1 MKKTLFIC
9 TLSAFFGAFLAVY
22 LTQQPGPK
30 PVVAQDQDVA
40 QPNTPR
46 FRTPANGTR
55 VSALDSGD
63 ASPLPAPLPT
73 EEFTSQERVNIAV
86 YENVNRSVVNITTR
100 TIRPDAFFMFSQ
112 DVEGSGSGSV
122 LSKDGHILTNYH
134 VIAGAREIHVT
145 LHDGNTYDGD
155 LVGQDPEND
164 IAVLRIDAP
173 RESLFPVTSG
183 DSNRIRVGQH
193 VYAIGNPLGLERT
206 MTVGIVSSLN
216 RTLPSRNGRI
226 MKQIIQIDAAL
237 NRGNSGGPLLNSR
250 GQLIGM
256 NTAIA
261 SPSGAGE
268 NIGIGFAIPVNTIN
282 RVVPQLL
289 EHGRVIRADIG
300 ITRVYQTGVGL
311 VIATMAPGG
320 PAEQAG
326 LRGFRVVRQQRR
338 RGAFIYE
345 ETQIDRSYADLIL
358 AVDGKK
364 VTTVDDLLSAVES
377 KKPGETVRVTV
388 LREDREIDVTVVLG
402 ESEA

>member
-1 MKKTLFIC
+1 MKNALFAC
-9 TLSAFFGAFLAVY
+9 TLSAFFGALLAIY
-22 LTQQPGPK
+22 LTQDQ
-30 PVVAQDQDVA
+30 VRWYVSAQDPASAVR
-40 QPNTPR
+40 NNESEPR
-46 FRTPANGTR
+46 IGALNKRATSTPAI
-55 VSALDSGD
+55 SK
-63 ASPLPAPLPT
+63 LPT
-73 EEFTSQERVNIAV
+73 AEFTAEELVNIAV
-86 YENVNRSVVNITTR
+86 YDNVNQSVVNITTR

-122 LSKDGHILTNYH
+122 LDKEGHILTNHH
-134 VIAGAREIHVT
+134 VIAGAREIQVT
-145 LHDGNTYDGD
+145 LFDGNTYSAD

-164 IAVLRIDAP
+164 IAILRIEAP
-173 RESLFPVTSG
+173 RESLFPVVRG
-183 DSNRIRVGQH
+183 DSNEVRVGQN

-206 MTVGIVSSLN
+206 LTVGIVSNLN

-300 ITRVYQTGVGL
+300 ITRVYQTGSGL
-311 VIATMAPGG
+311 VIATMSQGG
-320 PAEQAG
+320 PAERAG

-345 ETQIDRSYADLIL
+345 ETKIDRDYADLIL

-364 VTTVDDLLSAVES
+364 VTSVDDLLTVVEG
-377 KKPGETVRVTV
+377 KKPGDRVTV
-388 LREDREIDVTVVLG
+388 TVFREDKQVDVPVVLG
-402 ESEA
+402 ESEG

>member
-1 MKKTLFIC
+1 MKKTFYAC
-9 TLSAFFGAFLAVY
+9 TLSALMGALLAIY
-22 LTQQPGPK
+22 LTQEQ
-30 PVVAQDQDVA
+30 AHW
-40 QPNTPR
+40 
-46 FRTPANGTR
+46 R
-55 VSALDSGD
+55 VSAQDSG
-63 ASPLPAPLPT
+63 PALQNSQRDPRLGALDNRVTSTRRVIEKLPT
-73 EEFTSQERVNIAV
+73 DEFTAEELVNIAV
-86 YENVNRSVVNITTR
+86 YDNVNQSVVNITTR

-122 LSKDGHILTNYH
+122 LDKDGHILTNHH
-134 VIAGAREIHVT
+134 VIAGAREIQVT
-145 LHDGNTYDGD
+145 LFDGGTYSAD

-164 IAVLRIDAP
+164 IAVLQIEAP
-173 RESLFPVTSG
+173 KDSLFPVTPG
-183 DSNRIRVGQH
+183 DSNEVRVGQN

-206 MTVGIVSSLN
+206 LTVGIVSNLN
-216 RTLPSRNGRI
+216 RTLPSRNGRM

-268 NIGIGFAIPVNTIN
+268 NIGIGFAIPVNTVN

-300 ITRVYQTGVGL
+300 ITRVYQTGSGL
-311 VIATMAPGG
+311 VIATMSPGG

-345 ETQIDRSYADLIL
+345 ETKIDRDYADLIL
-358 AVDGKK
+358 AVNGKK
-364 VTTVDDLLSAVES
+364 VTSVDDLLTVVES
-377 KKPGETVRVTV
+377 KKPGERVTV
-388 LREDREIDVTVVLG
+388 TVFREDQQVDVPVVLG
-402 ESEA
+402 ESGG